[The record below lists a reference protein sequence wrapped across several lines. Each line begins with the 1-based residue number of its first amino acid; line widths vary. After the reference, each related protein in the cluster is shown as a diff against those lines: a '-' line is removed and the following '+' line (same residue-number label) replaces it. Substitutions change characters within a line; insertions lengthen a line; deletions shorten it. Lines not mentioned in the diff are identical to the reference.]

1 MRMESIKIDSL
12 YSLYSLH
19 SLCSLCSLKA
29 GTDYDRLWT
38 DYGQTI
44 LIV

>member
-19 SLCSLCSLKA
+19 SLYSLCSLKA
-29 GTDYDRLWT
+29 VQTMT
-38 DYGQTI
+38 DYGQTMNR
-44 LIV
+44 LF